1 MKILFVDGVAP
12 QGYTC
17 NSMRE
22 RALGGSEATLLRV
35 ARGLAKEGHSV
46 SVLQTSDPERG
57 AVVVD
62 GIQHIGVEARIEAP
76 DAIIHMRTAMLVEGF
91 REEYPAARHIVWLHD
106 NLGVEQCLMEPFQ
119 GEEVVCV
126 SDWHADTFLKAEGG
140 TVKKVHR
147 IYNPVE
153 IDGHRL
159 DKIEGRLGFFSSP
172 HKGFTQ
178 VKAAVFE
185 ARKTRPD
192 LHLAYANPGYLP
204 DYNGGKTTWCVD
216 LGQLS
221 HARLLEEM
229 SKCEILFYPQ
239 TVFGETF
246 GLVLAEASA
255 MGVPV
260 LCHDFGAAREVLEH
274 SGNHEV
280 VDCTNFDNVHAA
292 LNRILS
298 RKSTAIVDPR
308 FSLSSVIEC
317 WNKLLGA

>member
-35 ARGLAKEGHSV
+35 ARGLAKEGHTV

-57 AVVVD
+57 TVVVD
-62 GIQHIGVEARIEAP
+62 GIQHIGVEAKIEAP

-159 DKIEGRLGFFSSP
+159 DKVRGRLGFFSSP
-172 HKGFTQ
+172 HKGLAQ
-178 VKAAVFE
+178 VVHMFNQLKKE
-185 ARKTRPD
+185 RPE
-192 LHLAYANPGYLP
+192 LELVVGNPGYYA
-204 DYNGGKTTWCVD
+204 DEVHEGVRF

-221 HARLLEEM
+221 HARALEEM
-229 SKCEILFYPQ
+229 SKCSALLQ
-239 TVFGETF
+239 VQSVFPETF
-246 GLVLAEASA
+246 GLVMAEANA

-260 LCHDFGAAREVLEH
+260 ITYGIGAAFEVLMG
-274 SGNHEV
+274 SNHKYNSVIYDGDEAV
-280 VDCTNFDNVHAA
+280 VRHAVA
-292 LNRILS
+292 LLGRNKNTPVL
-298 RKSTAIVDPR
+298 DPR
-308 FSLSSVIEC
+308 FSLSSVLEC
-317 WNKLLGA
+317 WKKLLGA